1 MSRSK
6 RAQNPTCGN
15 WLSTFYN
22 KNSTF
27 LIEIRIEADVQELIE
42 ERRLRIVAKMDSE
55 KYEDLKNKISS
66 LEGVETF
73 ESKKKDKRFMT
84 GNSST
89 NFLTYLS

>member
-1 MSRSK
+1 
-6 RAQNPTCGN
+6 
-15 WLSTFYN
+15 
-22 KNSTF
+22 
-27 LIEIRIEADVQELIE
+27 VQELIE

-89 NFLTYLS
+89 NFLP

>member
-6 RAQNPTCGN
+6 RAPNPTCGN
-15 WLSTFYN
+15 WLLTFYN

-55 KYEDLKNKISS
+55 KYEELKNKISS

-89 NFLTYLS
+89 NFLPDI

>member
-89 NFLTYLS
+89 NFLPDLS